1 MPACLPSHGFTF
13 RGFTPALALMS
24 AGALLGPAGPASAA
38 SVADQWNEA
47 LIEAIRVDT
56 PRPTVHARNLYHTSA
71 AMYDAW
77 AAFDPASVGVLVDV
91 SATSDGVDADRNR
104 AISYAAYGLLT
115 ARFAGS
121 PGASTSLSRFD
132 ALMGSL
138 GYDASVTTTDGD
150 SAAAL
155 GNRIAQS
162 YLAYGQSD
170 GANEA
175 GGYADTS
182 GYAAVNAP
190 LVVAGGAIELVDPN
204 RWQPLTINGVTQDF
218 LTPHWGG
225 VDTFAAVRP
234 EGGGGGGGAY
244 GSDVLELPP
253 AFGSETFKQDA
264 LEVIRFSSA
273 LDPDDPATINIS
285 PAVRGDNPLGTDD
298 GTGHAVNPATG
309 AAYADNVVNLAD
321 WGRVLAEFWADG
333 PQSETPPGHW
343 NELARAVS
351 ASPLLEKRI
360 GGTGEAVDDLEWDV
374 KLGLAL
380 NGAAHDA
387 AVAAWD
393 LKPTVDYVRPI
404 SMIRYMGRLGQSSD
418 PDGVSYNP
426 DGLPLEDG
434 LVEVVT
440 DATAA
445 AGGRHEGLEVGSIA
459 VRAWQGYAD
468 GTDPDDEAGGFAG
481 VGWIPATEWLPY
493 QAEDFVTPGFAGYVS
508 GHSTFS
514 RAMAEVLAAF
524 TGDDHFPG
532 GLGAFNF
539 ELGRGLGFEEGP
551 GGDVLL
557 QWATYFDAADE
568 AGLSRLYGGIH
579 VAADDYDGRVLGAAL
594 GQDAYAR
601 ALAYFGGNAT
611 AVPSP
616 AALPAGL
623 VLLGGLLSRRRR
635 S

>member
-1 MPACLPSHGFTF
+1 MSDVFTY
-13 RGFTPALALMS
+13 RGFAPALMLMS
-24 AGALLGPAGPASAA
+24 TGAVLVPAGSAAAA
-38 SVADQWNEA
+38 SVAGQWNEA

-77 AAFDPASVGVLVDV
+77 AAFDPASAGVLVDV
-91 SATSDGVDADRNR
+91 SSLGTSAAAVEADRER
-104 AISYAAYGLLT
+104 AISHAAYGVLSE
-115 ARFAGS
+115 RFAGS
-121 PGASTSLSRFD
+121 PGASTSLSRFE

-138 GYDASVTTTDGD
+138 GYDPSVTTTVGD
-150 SAAAL
+150 DPAAL

-175 GGYADTS
+175 GNYADTS
-182 GYAAVNAP
+182 GYTPVNPP
-190 LVVAGGAIELVDPN
+190 LVVDSDTIALIDPN
-204 RWQPLTINGVTQDF
+204 RWQPLTIDGATQTF

-225 VDTFAAVRP
+225 VDTFAATRP
-234 EGGGGGGGAY
+234 DGGGAY
-244 GSDVLELPP
+244 GSDVLAPPP
-253 AFGSETFKQDA
+253 AFGTETFRRDA
-264 LEVIRFSSA
+264 LEVIRFSST
-273 LDPDDPATINIS
+273 LDPDNPATINLS
-285 PAVRGDNPLGTDD
+285 PGVRGNNPLGTDD

-309 AAYADNVVNLAD
+309 LAYADAFVNLGD

-343 NELARAVS
+343 NVIAREVS
-351 ASPLLEKRI
+351 DSPLLEKRI
-360 GGTGEAVDDLEWDV
+360 GGSGPVVDDLEWDV

-404 SMIRYMGRLGQSSD
+404 SMIRYMGSLGQSSD
-418 PDGVSYNP
+418 PGAAGYDPN
-426 DGLPLEDG
+426 GLPLEDG

-440 DATAA
+440 DVTAA
-445 AGGRHEGLEVGSIA
+445 AGGRHEGLDIGSVA
-459 VRAWQGYAD
+459 VFAWQGYAD

-481 VGWIPATEWLPY
+481 VGWVPATEWLPY
-493 QAEDFVTPGFAGYVS
+493 QAEGFVTPGFAGYVS

-532 GLGAFNF
+532 GLGTFDF

-551 GGDVLL
+551 SDDVLL

-579 VAADDYDGRVLGAAL
+579 VAADDYDGRVLGAGL

-623 VLLGGLLSRRRR
+623 LLLGGLLTRRR
-635 S
+635 SRA